1 MTSHITLIL
10 PGKEC
15 RIVHICTTDVFF
27 NERPLLI
34 SVNFHYLNYFC
45 LKKVAVYF
53 FYTYFTVPIV
63 EIFKKKMKYNSGY
76 FKQNVFIVCIVSLY
90 YNKNN
95 SLQLRQC

>member
-15 RIVHICTTDVFF
+15 RIVHLCTIDVFF

-63 EIFKKKMKYNSGY
+63 EIFKKKGSIIVATLNKMYLLCELYSYIIIRITRYN
-76 FKQNVFIVCIVSLY
+76 
-90 YNKNN
+90 
-95 SLQLRQC
+95 